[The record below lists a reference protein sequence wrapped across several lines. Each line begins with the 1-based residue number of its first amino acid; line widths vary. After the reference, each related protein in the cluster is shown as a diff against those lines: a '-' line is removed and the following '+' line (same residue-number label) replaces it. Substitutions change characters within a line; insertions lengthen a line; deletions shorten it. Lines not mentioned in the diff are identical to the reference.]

1 MPGMPPRDGLDGIA
15 VGYVVAQPAVG
26 FLPDS
31 SFQSFDGDRLIGLHF
46 RVADA
51 PKDSCFDRSSIDG

>member
-15 VGYVVAQPAVG
+15 VGCVVAQPAVG

-51 PKDSCFDRSSIDG
+51 AKDLCFDRSSIDG